1 MSSSDSKQQQGQ
13 PKNFPIRP
21 PEPQSSKKMT
31 NTTMATKKATT
42 TQVQTPKKEKTSP
55 KRHFSVSDCQGYW
68 YIYAPHWEVRTSN
81 LIQCLE
87 TTFVKRT
94 TQYSWELPEHE
105 KREVH
110 QGFQIRVSYPPA
122 IVADKKEKSRHKWTH
137 LHRQIHLG
145 DYERCKA
152 ELIEAKVR
160 LMESQRRL
168 EREKVDEKALKDAKR
183 ELAIAKADLEREMAE
198 RKRLGLSIHIDPF
211 DESFSTGVSSSSSP
225 SVVVDDGDETKKKT
239 KKKTCYFVAC
249 GAVQGVM
256 FRQTLI
262 RGARKRN
269 LRAGATNLDDGRSVA
284 ITLLGDPMIIESFAN
299 EIKSKKEL
307 NSWGARVD
315 SWAIVEEGKGKDIAI
330 HQVTTENVDTFAWD
344 TSVKMFL

>member
-1 MSSSDSKQQQGQ
+1 MSSQKGTS
-13 PKNFPIRP
+13 KNFPIRP
-21 PEPQSSKKMT
+21 PVAQSGSKKKVMDAKT
-31 NTTMATKKATT
+31 VSKNGKEEKKSTS
-42 TQVQTPKKEKTSP
+42 SP

-81 LIQCLE
+81 LIRCLD

-110 QGFQIRVSYPPA
+110 KGFEIRVSYPPK
-122 IVADKKEKSRHKWTH
+122 IVSDEKEKSRHKWTH

-168 EREKVDEKALKDAKR
+168 ERERVDEKQLKDAKR
-183 ELAIAKADLEREMAE
+183 ELAIAKADLEREMKE
-198 RKRLGLSIHIDPF
+198 RKRLGLPLDIDPF
-211 DESFSTGVSSSSSP
+211 DESFPTGVPSSSVKVSGG
-225 SVVVDDGDETKKKT
+225 VETKT
-239 KKKTCYFVAC
+239 SDVMKTCYFLAR
-249 GAVQGVM
+249 GSVQGVM

-262 RGARKRN
+262 RGARKQN

-284 ITLLGDPMIIESFAN
+284 ITLIGEASKIESFARN
-299 EIKSKKEL
+299 ITSMKEL
-307 NSWGARVD
+307 NSWGAKVE
-315 SWAIVEEGKGKDIAI
+315 SWITIDQKDGKDISD